1 MNDIKIEVNKQ
12 LVGIKILLCISIVSP
27 AYYFLISIIG
37 FFTALIYYDSASII
51 TEFFLIIIF
60 GGIITFFVLT
70 LIGLNKGY
78 RYSMITTRISLIL
91 WCFSIL
97 GLILVLAIFWRRL
110 NLPIVQQYLHYGY
123 GKLYLD
129 NKKYL

>member
-12 LVGIKILLCISIVSP
+12 LVGIKILLYISIVSP
-27 AYYFLISIIG
+27 AIYFLISIIG
-37 FFTALIYYDSASII
+37 FFTALIYYDSASIVTTFVDI
-51 TEFFLIIIF
+51 LIF

-78 RYSMITTRISLIL
+78 RYSLITSRIVLIL

-123 GKLYLD
+123 GKWPTIR
-129 NKKYL
+129 

>member
-1 MNDIKIEVNKQ
+1 MNNIKIEVNKQ
-12 LVGIKILLCISIVSP
+12 LVGIKILLYVSIVAS
-27 AYYFLISIIG
+27 AIYFLISIMG

-60 GGIITFFVLT
+60 GGIITFFVMT

-97 GLILVLAIFWRRL
+97 GLILVLAILWRRL

-123 GKLYLD
+123 GKLSL
-129 NKKYL
+129 